1 MNQNQIVDELVREAE
16 RIVQDC
22 SANLKK
28 SNASSTGRTQLSNAI
43 DAINQSGSIAVFR
56 NWLRYQMK
64 REEFW
69 RTRGSQLTLAEHID
83 KYAQKLQEKYPDQA
97 VRYLTLFLGFLRRT
111 LVAIDYLNEI
121 PNKLKGVAR

>member
-22 SANLKK
+22 AANLKD
-28 SNASSTGRTQLSNAI
+28 NASSTGRTQLSNAI
-43 DAINQSGSIAVFR
+43 DAISQSGSIAVFR

-64 REEFW
+64 REGFW
-69 RTRGSQLTLAEHID
+69 HTRGSQLTLAEQID
-83 KYAQKLQEKYPDQA
+83 KYARQLQEKYPEQA

-111 LVAIDYLNEI
+111 LVAIDYLNKI
-121 PNKLKGVAR
+121 PTEHEGAAQ